1 MQVVALGPLVV
12 DVRSVDD
19 LLQTSCQFEEQS
31 LKDWLVA
38 RDDVRLNAWLSL
50 IFHT

>member
-1 MQVVALGPLVV
+1 MQLVALWPLVV

-19 LLQTSCQFEEQS
+19 LLQTLRQFEEQS

-38 RDDVRLNAWLSL
+38 RDDVILNA
-50 IFHT
+50 

>member
-1 MQVVALGPLVV
+1 MM
-12 DVRSVDD
+12 DVQSIDD
-19 LLQTSCQFEEQS
+19 LLQMSRQFEEQS
-31 LKDWLVA
+31 LKDQLVA

>member
-1 MQVVALGPLVV
+1 MM
-12 DVRSVDD
+12 DVRGVND
-19 LLQTSCQFEEQS
+19 LLQMSHQFEEQS
-31 LKDWLVA
+31 LKDQLVA